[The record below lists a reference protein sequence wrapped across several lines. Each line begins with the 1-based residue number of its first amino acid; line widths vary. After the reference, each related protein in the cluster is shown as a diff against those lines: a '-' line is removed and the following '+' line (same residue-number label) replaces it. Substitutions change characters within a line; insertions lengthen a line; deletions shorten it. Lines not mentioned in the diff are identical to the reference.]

1 MMVVVEID
9 YDRKQVDFEPS
20 LQRKAF
26 NTEANKREEELKVAR
41 LDKAKLLCRFY

>member
-9 YDRKQVDFEPS
+9 YYRKQVDFKPN

-26 NTEANKREEELKVAR
+26 NIEANWRKEEFVYQD
-41 LDKAKLLCRFY
+41 LDKVNSIVR